1 MRCIQPPDFSAAQ
14 KISGECRLYLHVSP
28 CEGLA
33 VRPARLFFSS
43 FCRPD
48 RASKVQV
55 FGALKPVLKQD

>member
-33 VRPARLFFSS
+33 VRPARLFFRRFVGPTARRS
-43 FCRPD
+43 
-48 RASKVQV
+48 VQV